1 MGSLTPPEVSKP
13 APAAPPRRAEEPM
26 YELIELFFFAYRD
39 FVADADRLLEAYGFG
54 RAHHRV
60 LYFVSRRPGLTI
72 AELLEILRITKQ
84 SLNRVLRELVD
95 KNFVEI
101 KAGALDRRRR
111 QLYATP
117 DGERLALRLALV
129 QTRRF
134 ALGARP
140 VGRLGAAVGASLS
153 QGDDR
158 SPEGARRRA
167 RPAGAGEA
175 GRSGAMSAAPN
186 SFQDDAAH
194 VLVVD
199 DDRRLRALL
208 SSYLVKH
215 GHRVTVAATAAKA
228 RAFLEGLA
236 FDIIVLDVMMPV
248 ENGFDFAADLRG
260 RSQVPILMLT
270 ARGEPQDRV
279 RGLEIGVDD
288 YLAKP
293 FEPRELLL
301 RIGSVLRRSRAA
313 PAGSPEA
320 TIVRF
325 GRFTF
330 SLERGELRAG
340 DEPVRITERER
351 EMLRLLSANA
361 GAIVSRDALSGSGG
375 AAQERTVD
383 VLVNRLRR
391 KIEQDPAN
399 PIHLQT
405 ARGAGYR
412 LIADR

>member
-1 MGSLTPPEVSKP
+1 MNTAP
-13 APAAPPRRAEEPM
+13 AP
-26 YELIELFFFAYRD
+26 
-39 FVADADRLLEAYGFG
+39 
-54 RAHHRV
+54 
-60 LYFVSRRPGLTI
+60 
-72 AELLEILRITKQ
+72 
-84 SLNRVLRELVD
+84 
-95 KNFVEI
+95 
-101 KAGALDRRRR
+101 
-111 QLYATP
+111 
-117 DGERLALRLALV
+117 
-129 QTRRF
+129 
-134 ALGARP
+134 
-140 VGRLGAAVGASLS
+140 
-153 QGDDR
+153 
-158 SPEGARRRA
+158 
-167 RPAGAGEA
+167 
-175 GRSGAMSAAPN
+175 
-186 SFQDDAAH
+186 FQDDAPH

-208 SSYLVKH
+208 STYLVKH
-215 GHRVTVAATAAKA
+215 GHRVTVAPTAAKA
-228 RAFLEGLA
+228 RAFLDGLT

-301 RIGSVLRRSRAA
+301 RIGSVLRRTRA
-313 PAGSPEA
+313 PSAGSPEA
-320 TIVRF
+320 TVVRF

-340 DEPVRITERER
+340 EDPVRITERER

-361 GAIVSRDALSGSGG
+361 GAIISREALSGSGG
-375 AAQERTVD
+375 AAQERTID

-399 PIHLQT
+399 PVYLQT

-412 LIADR
+412 LVVDR